1 MTDIAAI
8 LQEPPIAG
16 SELDT
21 MLGSLER
28 QRRTFAWKCTGLSHQ
43 QLGAVLAPSAI
54 TIGGLIKHVAL
65 VEATYFSWRLPG
77 ADIGEPWNGI
87 DWDADPDWEWR
98 TAAEDSPQELM
109 ELWRREVRRA
119 RASVA
124 RVIENGGLDTLANWT
139 SPEGDT
145 PSLRRI
151 IIDMIEEYARHIG
164 HADLIRESI
173 DGQVGEDPPPTF
185 SESPSDT
192 DRGGANG

>member
-65 VEATYFSWRLPG
+65 IEAAYFSQRLAG
-77 ADIGEPWNGI
+77 GDIGAPWNGV

-98 TAAEDSPQELM
+98 TAADDSSEELM
-109 ELWRREVRRA
+109 ELWRHEVRRS
-119 RASVA
+119 RGTVA
-124 RVIENGGLDTLANWT
+124 QAIGKGGLDTLAQWT
-139 SPEGDT
+139 SPEGAT
-145 PSLRRI
+145 PSLRRLI
-151 IIDMIEEYARHIG
+151 VDIIEEYARHTG

-173 DGQVGEDPPPTF
+173 DGLVGEDPPQSF
-185 SESPSDT
+185 SEPSSNT
-192 DRGGANG
+192 DLGGANG